1 MLTDELIIYTDFDE
15 NEILFDV
22 VSLFEAAAE
31 DGLLQNT
38 GS

>member
-22 VSLFEAAAE
+22 VSLFEAAEE

-38 GS
+38 DS